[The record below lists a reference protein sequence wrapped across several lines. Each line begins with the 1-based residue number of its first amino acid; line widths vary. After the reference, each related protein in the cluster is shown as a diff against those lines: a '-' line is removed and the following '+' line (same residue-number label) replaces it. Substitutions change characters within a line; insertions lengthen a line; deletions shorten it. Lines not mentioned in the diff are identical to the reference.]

1 MQCSTLLRLPCRAC
15 LKKDALRAAG
25 SPDCDHDFPV
35 EMRELAYEMFAEHL
49 GVPAAK
55 L

>member
-1 MQCSTLLRLPCRAC
+1 MQHSLETSLPCVSEEG
-15 LKKDALRAAG
+15 RAAG